1 MTYQSQHLAQNPAT
15 QDVEAL
21 RGNAVLEFGTAWC
34 GHCQGAQ
41 ALIRDALAARDDVQH
56 LKVEDGPGRPLGR
69 NYRVKLWP
77 TLIFLRD
84 GQEVGRSVRPA
95 TSASLAAEMAK
106 LPQD

>member
-1 MTYQSQHLAQNPAT
+1 MTYQSQHLAQNPTIA
-15 QDVEAL
+15 DVEAL

-41 ALIRDALAARDDVQH
+41 PLIREALSARADVQH
-56 LKVEDGPGRPLGR
+56 LKVEDGSGRPLGR

-84 GQEVGRSVRPA
+84 GQEVGRSVRPQDGKA
-95 TSASLAAEMAK
+95 LAAELAK
-106 LPQD
+106 LPRE